1 MLRLLRHPLISLL
14 NFETYCSGAKQSGLR
29 EDGAGVMV
37 ALPRQSQVIVIVEF
51 FGISIGVRGLAG
63 RR

>member
-1 MLRLLRHPLISLL
+1 VV
-14 NFETYCSGAKQSGLR
+14 GG
-29 EDGAGVMV
+29 GGVMA